1 MTFTFRRTDNFFLF
15 IRCASLSLLRQVLCS
30 LIAGGQN
37 GLPTFSKTPHLL
49 FTVIVSFTPTCE
61 RPPGVWSR
69 AIEFFWHGSQW
80 LFLTVTGT
88 MTRSSLYRRP
98 FIQDCT
104 RDTVSGES
112 RFSVTDPCAHAQWN
126 GRNVAGISSC
136 SRRDNGQRWS
146 MREGSSASGQNER
159 RVRWTH
165 RVLWSRPAFLKFF

>member
-1 MTFTFRRTDNFFLF
+1 M
-15 IRCASLSLLRQVLCS
+15 CVSLSS
-30 LIAGGQN
+30 AAGFMF
-37 GLPTFSKTPHLL
+37 PDCWWTKWSPHLL
-49 FTVIVSFTPTCE
+49 QDPSFIIHCNRIIYTLTCKH
-61 RPPGVWSR
+61 PPGVWSR